1 MANRLPTSTEHVA
14 TRVLAV
20 ERHDG
25 IGVGSHRAAQALL
38 LPACTALLAYG
49 VFADGAFF
57 WPQARILTV
66 SILVAAAIAAPLALR
81 QSWAVLGASAILAI
95 GLVVSAWVNGW
106 PPQTVGLFA
115 TVGIAAGFF
124 VTAAGVVLRGQRDQ
138 LLEAMCWLSALV
150 AAGGFLGLSFHAAP
164 WALWATEIWRDS
176 SALGYANATALAF
189 VMMLPAGILL
199 AARKPSL
206 GARLALYMNLVGFL
220 STLSR
225 GGALAAVA
233 MVASLLFLGHRSVL
247 RPLARPLAGAL
258 VALAGVLP
266 SASGNAFPVPALGCL
281 VAGGVV
287 AALPPAGIR
296 RAGGRRI
303 PIPVLAAIA
312 STATLAGLL
321 VLSRGLRTGLVLS
334 RWHLLGDARIHTW
347 TASLGAALAHP
358 VFGTGP
364 GTFGLIESG
373 SDGTLTLTRYAH
385 NEWIHALFETGMVG
399 VLCLLGALLVLCLWA
414 IRRRR
419 TADPLVWAAAFS
431 VSAAFVAQGTV
442 DFVWHFPALIAV
454 AFTWL
459 AIGTV
464 VPRSNGLE
472 EGS

>member
-1 MANRLPTSTEHVA
+1 VA
-14 TRVLAV
+14 TRVLTAQ
-20 ERHDG
+20 RHDG

-199 AARKPSL
+199 AARKPGL
-206 GARLALYMNLVGFL
+206 GVRLAVYMNLVGLL

-233 MVASLLFLGHRSVL
+233 MVASLLVLGHRSVL
-247 RPLARPLAGAL
+247 SSPAALRAAFMSDAFAGRSIRRIRTASGCSAATTPARRSRWAPAA
-258 VALAGVLP
+258 
-266 SASGNAFPVPALGCL
+266 SASSRP
-281 VAGGVV
+281 GVR
-287 AALPPAGIR
+287 AA
-296 RAGGRRI
+296 
-303 PIPVLAAIA
+303 
-312 STATLAGLL
+312 
-321 VLSRGLRTGLVLS
+321 RTG
-334 RWHLLGDARIHTW
+334 
-347 TASLGAALAHP
+347 
-358 VFGTGP
+358 
-364 GTFGLIESG
+364 SG
-373 SDGTLTLTRYAH
+373 
-385 NEWIHALFETGMVG
+385 
-399 VLCLLGALLVLCLWA
+399 
-414 IRRRR
+414 
-419 TADPLVWAAAFS
+419 
-431 VSAAFVAQGTV
+431 
-442 DFVWHFPALIAV
+442 
-454 AFTWL
+454 
-459 AIGTV
+459 
-464 VPRSNGLE
+464 
-472 EGS
+472 